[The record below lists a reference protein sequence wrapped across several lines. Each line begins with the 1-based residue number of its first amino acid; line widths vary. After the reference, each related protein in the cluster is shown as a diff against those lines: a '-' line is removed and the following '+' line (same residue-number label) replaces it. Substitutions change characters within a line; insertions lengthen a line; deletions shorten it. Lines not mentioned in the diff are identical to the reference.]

1 MTLLQLRSTLAAYLQ
16 KTVPDLM
23 VNGVD
28 LSLLALN
35 NVRRTAEMLHD
46 FEFSRKRVTVTL
58 DGLDGG
64 TLEDVVQA
72 GSPTCEVKTVIECG
86 IYDDNWNVHPVE
98 WTTVSES
105 IERQRQM
112 KPGFGP
118 RYPTDG
124 EATTGCYGMDLQR
137 IAFCGNDIWCVPT
150 MQKGQLF
157 DLELEVYTFQ
167 QDWMATSDSVNVA
180 DVLGMDGV
188 NGTYWPYGIWNQR
201 PMYLNVAP
209 GYVPASPGTTP
220 PRTIWW
226 DGLGEWRI
234 SSISMIG
241 QNPPSLV
248 NYQSMV
254 ATSMTPGGQYVGHG
268 AWGGLGTVTMTP
280 GNDTSDIWL
289 TKGSQYLLWGGM
301 VEVNHL
307 CKEFVFRQ
315 DGNLPPPEKLRDDAL
330 ENFRQWDAFRYE
342 ENRRHVY

>member
-1 MTLLQLRSTLAAYLQ
+1 MTLLEIRSTLAAYLQ

-35 NVRRTAEMLHD
+35 NVRRRAEMLHD
-46 FEFSRKRVTVTL
+46 FEFSRKHVTVTL

-64 TLEDVVQA
+64 TLEDVIQE
-72 GSPTCEVKTVIECG
+72 GSPTCEVKSVIECG
-86 IYDDNWNVHPVE
+86 IYDDRWNVHPVE

-124 EATTGCYGMDLQR
+124 EATTGCYGMDMQR
-137 IAFCGNDIWCVPT
+137 MAFCGNDIWCVPT
-150 MQKGQLF
+150 MQRGQLF

-167 QDWMATSDSVNVA
+167 QDWKATSDSVVVA
-180 DVLGMDGV
+180 EVLGMDGV
-188 NGTYWPYGIWNQR
+188 NGTYWPYGVWNQR
-201 PMYLNVAP
+201 PLYINTIDSQVF
-209 GYVPASPGTTP
+209 PATML
-220 PRTIWW
+220 RAIWW
-226 DGLGEWRI
+226 DNSGEWRI
-234 SSISMIG
+234 TSVNFIG
-241 QNPPSLV
+241 ADPPTVV

-254 ATSMTPGGQYVGHG
+254 ATTMVPGGQYVGHG
-268 AWGGLGTVTMTP
+268 TWGGLGEVTMTP

-289 TKGSQYLLWGGM
+289 TKGSQYLLWAGI

-315 DGNLPPPEKLRDDAL
+315 EGNLPPPEKLAEEAL
-330 ENFRQWDAFRYE
+330 ETFRQWDAFKYE
-342 ENRRHVY
+342 QNRRHVY